1 MATQTRRAD
10 LAAGA
15 ARRPISLARTLRRSA
30 IYGLLG
36 LWSVIAFFPLY
47 WVVTTS
53 IKSPNDVY
61 SGPKYVPFLDFM
73 PSGEGWEAATFG
85 MFRALFFLAL
95 ANSTI
100 ISVTAAALSVFLGAL
115 AGYGLARFNFKV
127 GRVRNKDIS
136 VWFISQIVLPPAT
149 VLFPLLILFKTF
161 SLLDTRHGL
170 ILLYTAF
177 NLPAVVWIMRDHFA
191 ALPLELEESA
201 MIDGCSRIGTFL
213 RISLPLALPGVIA
226 AYLLVLVFTW
236 NEYFLAVNLTSAD
249 AQTMPVLIA
258 GQSTGRGL
266 LWWSMSAMATAS
278 IAPMIV
284 IGLVLEKYIVKGLT
298 AGAIRG

>member
-1 MATQTRRAD
+1 MAARTQAGV
-10 LAAGA
+10 AVGA
-15 ARRPISLARTLRRSA
+15 ARRPGSLARALRRSA

-36 LWSVIAFFPLY
+36 LWGLIASFPLY

-61 SGPKYVPFLDFM
+61 AGPKYVPFLDFM
-73 PSGEGWEAATFG
+73 PSGEGWEAATLG

-100 ISVTAAALSVFLGAL
+100 VSVTSAACSVFLGSL
-115 AGYGLARFNFKV
+115 AGYGLARYDYRL
-127 GRVRNKDIS
+127 GRMRNKDIS
-136 VWFISQIVLPPAT
+136 LWFISQIVLPPAT

-161 SLLDTRHGL
+161 SLLDTREGL
-170 ILLYTAF
+170 IMLYTAL

-191 ALPLELEESA
+191 ALPVELEESA
-201 MIDGCSRIGTFL
+201 MIDGCSRVATFL
-213 RISLPLALPGVIA
+213 RIALPLALPGVIA

-278 IAPMIV
+278 IAPTV
-284 IGLVLEKYIVKGLT
+284 LIGLVLEKYIVKGLT
-298 AGAIRG
+298 AGAVRG

>member
-1 MATQTRRAD
+1 MAVQTRSAPVG
-10 LAAGA
+10 LAA
-15 ARRPISLARTLRRSA
+15 ARRPVNVARVVRRSA

-36 LWSVIAFFPLY
+36 LWSIISFFPLY
-47 WVVTTS
+47 WVITTS

-61 SGPKYVPFLDFM
+61 AGPKYVPFLDFI
-73 PSGEGWEAATFG
+73 PSGEGWEAATLG

-95 ANSTI
+95 TNSTI
-100 ISVTAAALSVFLGAL
+100 VSVTAAALSVLFGSL
-115 AGYGLARFNFKV
+115 AGYGLARFNYTI
-127 GRVRNKDIS
+127 GRIHNKDIS
-136 VWFISQIVLPPAT
+136 IWFISQIVLPPAT

-161 SLLDTRHGL
+161 SLLDTRQGL

-191 ALPLELEESA
+191 GMPIELEESA
-201 MIDGCSRIGTFL
+201 MIDGCSRVGTFL
-213 RISLPLALPGVIA
+213 RIALPLALPGVVA

-278 IAPMIV
+278 IAPMVV
-284 IGLVLEKYIVKGLT
+284 IGLLLERYIVKGLT
-298 AGAIRG
+298 AGAVRG

>member
-1 MATQTRRAD
+1 MAVQTRSAPTG
-10 LAAGA
+10 LAA
-15 ARRPISLARTLRRSA
+15 ARRPVNVARVVRRST

-36 LWSVIAFFPLY
+36 LWSVISFFPLY
-47 WVVTTS
+47 WVITTS

-61 SGPKYVPFLDFM
+61 AGPKYVPFLDFM
-73 PSGEGWEAATFG
+73 PSGEGWEAATLG

-95 ANSTI
+95 ANSTV
-100 ISVTAAALSVFLGAL
+100 ISVTSAALSVLFGSL
-115 AGYGLARFNFKV
+115 AGYGLARFNYTI
-127 GRVRNKDIS
+127 GRVGNKDIS
-136 VWFISQIVLPPAT
+136 IWFISQIVLPPAT

-161 SLLDTRHGL
+161 SLLDTRQGL

-191 ALPLELEESA
+191 GMPIELEESA
-201 MIDGCSRIGTFL
+201 MIDGCSRVGTFL
-213 RISLPLALPGVIA
+213 RIALPLALPGVIA

-278 IAPMIV
+278 IAPMVI
-284 IGLVLEKYIVKGLT
+284 IGLVLERYIVKGLT
-298 AGAIRG
+298 AGAVRG

>member
-1 MATQTRRAD
+1 MATQTRSAH

-115 AGYGLARFNFKV
+115 AGYGLARFDFKV
-127 GRVRNKDIS
+127 GRIRNKDIS

>member
-1 MATQTRRAD
+1 
-10 LAAGA
+10 
-15 ARRPISLARTLRRSA
+15 
-30 IYGLLG
+30 
-36 LWSVIAFFPLY
+36 
-47 WVVTTS
+47 
-53 IKSPNDVY
+53 
-61 SGPKYVPFLDFM
+61 
-73 PSGEGWEAATFG
+73 
-85 MFRALFFLAL
+85 
-95 ANSTI
+95 
-100 ISVTAAALSVFLGAL
+100 
-115 AGYGLARFNFKV
+115 
-127 GRVRNKDIS
+127 
-136 VWFISQIVLPPAT
+136 
-149 VLFPLLILFKTF
+149 
-161 SLLDTRHGL
+161 
-170 ILLYTAF
+170 
-177 NLPAVVWIMRDHFA
+177 MRDHFA

-201 MIDGCSRIGTFL
+201 MIDGCSRVGTFL

-284 IGLVLEKYIVKGLT
+284 IGLVLERYIVKGLT